1 MNEAPE
7 EMTAE
12 HKLKLLIA
20 HRPWESEP
28 DHEEWHEPLTGYLCE
43 IKRHPTLLHLCGYVT
58 VPDDHPFHGLSYDLA
73 SEHVYAY
80 GGITYKDGGKFGF
93 DCAHADDISPGVLL
107 DLLRA
112 DGEDLPTGVH
122 LAESVCKHGTYRTF
136 EWVRTQTEQ
145 LARELK
151 LTMLGGRS
159 DGTQ

>member
-1 MNEAPE
+1 MSETQD
-7 EMTAE
+7 EMTPE

-28 DHEEWHEPLTGYLCE
+28 DREEWAEEFTGYLCE
-43 IKRHPTLLHLCGYVT
+43 IKRHPQLKHLCGYVT
-58 VPDDHPFHGLSYDLA
+58 VPDDHPFHGLSYELV

-107 DLLRA
+107 SLLSVG
-112 DGEDLPTGVH
+112 GESSAVGL
-122 LAESVCKHGTYRTF
+122 CQHGEYRTF
-136 EWVRTQTEQ
+136 EWVRKQTEQ

-151 LTMLGGRS
+151 LTVLHGAAKGES
-159 DGTQ
+159 T